1 MQDLIRQ
8 LWRSTG
14 ATILFVTHNTQEAL
28 SLGTRVI
35 VLAKE
40 AADAPSRI
48 ALDMQVPDHEEEE
61 VPRFVRRLERVAS
74 AALRANPCEDRLAFE
89 TATRL

>member
-8 LWRSTG
+8 LWRGTG

-40 AADAPSRI
+40 SADSPSRI
-48 ALDMQVPDHEEEE
+48 ALDMAVPEECEE
-61 VPRFVRRLERVAS
+61 NDVPRLVRHLERVAS
-74 AALRANPCEDRLAFE
+74 AA
-89 TATRL
+89 